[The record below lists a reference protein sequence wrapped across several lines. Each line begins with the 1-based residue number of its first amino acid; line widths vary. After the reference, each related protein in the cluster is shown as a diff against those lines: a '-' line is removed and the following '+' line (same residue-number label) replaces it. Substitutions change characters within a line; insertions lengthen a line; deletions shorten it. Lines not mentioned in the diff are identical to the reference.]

1 MTTLSSSFI
10 VITNDNAHC
19 WCIALFVYTTR
30 TRASATSIFLVLLL
44 LLLRNNDGGD
54 DDNVIIIAWLLP
66 IVLLAPS
73 FLFFFFFFFARSTI
87 CCRSSCP
94 SVLNSVRPASTLTS
108 LIDVV
113 LVAAH
118 VDDDVDD
125 SICGDDH
132 AAGRK
137 DSSSLVAQRQ

>member
-1 MTTLSSSFI
+1 MHRL
-10 VITNDNAHC
+10 VCVN
-19 WCIALFVYTTR
+19 TTR
-30 TRASATSIFLVLLL
+30 TRASATSIFLVLLLL

-73 FLFFFFFFFARSTI
+73 FLFFFFFARSTI

-132 AAGRK
+132 ADGRK

>member
-1 MTTLSSSFI
+1 MHRL
-10 VITNDNAHC
+10 VC
-19 WCIALFVYTTR
+19 VYTTR
-30 TRASATSIFLVLLL
+30 TRASATFIFLVLLLL

-73 FLFFFFFFFARSTI
+73 FLFFLFFFFFFFARSTI